1 MIPGELITDDGELEL
16 NAGRATVTVT
26 VSNTGDRPA
35 TRQLCA
41 LAGLRANGSQ
51 T

>member
-26 VSNTGDRPA
+26 VSRGTHDPR
-35 TRQLCA
+35 
-41 LAGLRANGSQ
+41 
-51 T
+51 